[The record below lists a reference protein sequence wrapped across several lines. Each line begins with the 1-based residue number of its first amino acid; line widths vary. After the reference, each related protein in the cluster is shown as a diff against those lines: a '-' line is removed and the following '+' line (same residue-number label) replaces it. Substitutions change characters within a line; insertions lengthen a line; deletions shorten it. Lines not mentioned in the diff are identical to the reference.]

1 MQQLINLMF
10 YHIIHLTLLAAP
22 LLRCFASKFYITV
35 FSICIISL
43 RFNFLLFV
51 SIYCCSFFS
60 EIYFDYMCWK
70 KTRELRKEIIVL
82 PFLRGSFV
90 SFIYFLKRVCFH
102 SIQARDDVC
111 YGCESHF
118 GLDSSPA
125 MLTQHST
132 TQVGTTTHSFNFSMA
147 LL

>member
-1 MQQLINLMF
+1 MINLMF

-22 LLRCFASKFYITV
+22 LLALKFYITV

-51 SIYCCSFFS
+51 SIYCCSFFRNILRLYMLEEDARAEERNHRFTFFARFIRFIHLFS
-60 EIYFDYMCWK
+60 EESLFPLHSDARRCVLWLRITFW
-70 KTRELRKEIIVL
+70 TELER
-82 PFLRGSFV
+82 
-90 SFIYFLKRVCFH
+90 
-102 SIQARDDVC
+102 
-111 YGCESHF
+111 
-118 GLDSSPA
+118 PA